1 MILNAYQIS
10 KSYHNG
16 EKELHVLRNVDL
28 ELQQGE
34 IITIMGQSGAG
45 KTTLL
50 NILGT
55 LDRSD
60 SGSVSI
66 CGLDISQLTE
76 KKLSELRNKQL
87 GFVFQ
92 FHHLL
97 PEVTAMENGLM
108 PALIAGD
115 ELNAR
120 ERADELF
127 DYVDMTERRNHYP
140 SQLSGGERQ
149 RVAVLRAL
157 ILKPGVVLADEP
169 TGNLDESNADRLLN
183 LFHKINDDF
192 NQAFVITTHNPNVSD
207 IGNRRFVL
215 ENETLNRIDSILK
228 RLCTS

>member
-55 LDRSD
+55 LDRPD

-66 CGLDISQLTE
+66 CGQDISGLTE

-97 PEVTAMENGLM
+97 PEFTAMENVLM
-108 PALIAGD
+108 PAFIAGD
-115 ELNAR
+115 EQNAR

-127 DYVDMTERRNHYP
+127 DYVGMTERRNHYP
-140 SQLSGGERQ
+140 AQLSGGERL
-149 RVAVLRAL
+149 RAAVLRAL

-192 NQAFVITTHNPNVSD
+192 NQAFVITTHNPNVAD

-215 ENETLNRIDSILK
+215 ENETLNLIDSI
-228 RLCTS
+228 

>member
-1 MILNAYQIS
+1 MILNANQIS

-55 LDRSD
+55 LDRPD

-66 CGLDISQLTE
+66 CGQDISGLTE

-97 PEVTAMENGLM
+97 PEFTAMENVLM

-115 ELNAR
+115 EQNAR

-127 DYVDMTERRNHYP
+127 DYVGMTERRNHYP
-140 SQLSGGERQ
+140 AQLSGGERL
-149 RVAVLRAL
+149 RAAVLRAL

-192 NQAFVITTHNPNVSD
+192 NQAFVITTHNPNVAD

-215 ENETLNRIDSILK
+215 ENETLNLIDSI
-228 RLCTS
+228 

>member
-97 PEVTAMENGLM
+97 PEFTAMENVLM

-192 NQAFVITTHNPNVSD
+192 TSKSSNSGMVCIIVEIMLTTIVIMM
-207 IGNRRFVL
+207 I
-215 ENETLNRIDSILK
+215 I
-228 RLCTS
+228 

>member
-16 EKELHVLRNVDL
+16 EKELHVLRNVNL
-28 ELQQGE
+28 ELQEGE

-55 LDRSD
+55 LDRPD

-66 CGLDISQLTE
+66 CGQDISGLTE

-97 PEVTAMENGLM
+97 PEFTAMENVLM

-115 ELNAR
+115 EQNAR

-127 DYVDMTERRNHYP
+127 DYVGMTERRNHYP
-140 SQLSGGERQ
+140 AQLSGGERL
-149 RVAVLRAL
+149 RAAVLRAL

-192 NQAFVITTHNPNVSD
+192 NQAFVITTHNPNVAD

-215 ENETLNRIDSILK
+215 ENETLNLIDSI
-228 RLCTS
+228 

>member
-55 LDRSD
+55 LERPD

-66 CGLDISQLTE
+66 CGQDISGLTE

-97 PEVTAMENGLM
+97 PEFTAMENVLM

-115 ELNAR
+115 EQNAR

-127 DYVDMTERRNHYP
+127 DYVGMTERRNHYP
-140 SQLSGGERQ
+140 AQLSGGERL
-149 RVAVLRAL
+149 RAAVLRAL

-192 NQAFVITTHNPNVSD
+192 NQAFVITTHNPNVAD

-215 ENETLNRIDSILK
+215 ENETLNLIDSI
-228 RLCTS
+228 

>member
-1 MILNAYQIS
+1 MILSASHIS

-16 EKELHVLRNVDL
+16 EKELHVLRDINL
-28 ELQQGE
+28 ELQKGE

-55 LDRSD
+55 LDQPD

-66 CGLDISQLTE
+66 CDQDIDSLADE
-76 KKLSELRNKQL
+76 DLSKLRNKHL

-97 PEVTAMENGLM
+97 PEFTAMENVLM
-108 PALIAGD
+108 PAFIAGD
-115 ELNAR
+115 EQNAR

-127 DYVDMTERRNHYP
+127 DYVGMTERRNHYP
-140 SQLSGGERQ
+140 AQLSGGERL
-149 RVAVLRAL
+149 RAAVLRAL

-192 NQAFVITTHNPNVSD
+192 NQAFVITTHNPNVAD

-215 ENETLNRIDSILK
+215 ENETLNLIDSI
-228 RLCTS
+228 

>member
-66 CGLDISQLTE
+66 CGRDISQLTE

-97 PEVTAMENGLM
+97 PEFTAMENVLM

-115 ELNAR
+115 ELNTR

-215 ENETLNRIDSILK
+215 ENETLNRIDSI
-228 RLCTS
+228 

>member
-1 MILNAYQIS
+1 MILNANQIS

-55 LDRSD
+55 LDRPD

-66 CGLDISQLTE
+66 CGQDISGLTE

-97 PEVTAMENGLM
+97 PEFTAMENVLM

-115 ELNAR
+115 EQNAR

-127 DYVDMTERRNHYP
+127 DYVGMTERRNHYP
-140 SQLSGGERQ
+140 AQLSGGERL
-149 RVAVLRAL
+149 RAAVLRAL

-215 ENETLNRIDSILK
+215 ENETLNLIDSI
-228 RLCTS
+228 

>member
-55 LDRSD
+55 LDRPD

-97 PEVTAMENGLM
+97 PEFTAMENVLM

-115 ELNAR
+115 ELNAS

-215 ENETLNRIDSILK
+215 ENETLNRIDSI
-228 RLCTS
+228 

>member
-97 PEVTAMENGLM
+97 PEFTAMENVLM

-140 SQLSGGERQ
+140 AQLSGGERL
-149 RVAVLRAL
+149 RAAVLRAL

-192 NQAFVITTHNPNVSD
+192 NQAFVITTHNPNVAD

-215 ENETLNRIDSILK
+215 ENETLNLIDSI
-228 RLCTS
+228 

>member
-55 LDRSD
+55 LDRPD

-66 CGLDISQLTE
+66 CGQDISGLTE

-97 PEVTAMENGLM
+97 PEFTAMENVLM

-115 ELNAR
+115 EQNAR

-127 DYVDMTERRNHYP
+127 DYVGMTERRNHYP
-140 SQLSGGERQ
+140 AQLSGGERL
-149 RVAVLRAL
+149 RAAVLRAL

-192 NQAFVITTHNPNVSD
+192 NQAFVITTHNPNVAD

-215 ENETLNRIDSILK
+215 ENETLNLIESI
-228 RLCTS
+228 

>member
-34 IITIMGQSGAG
+34 IITIMGQSGSG

-55 LDRSD
+55 LERPD

-66 CGLDISQLTE
+66 CGQDISGLTE

-97 PEVTAMENGLM
+97 PEFTAMENVLM

-115 ELNAR
+115 EQNAR

-127 DYVDMTERRNHYP
+127 DYVGMTERRNHYP
-140 SQLSGGERQ
+140 AQLSGGERL
-149 RVAVLRAL
+149 RAAVLRAL

-192 NQAFVITTHNPNVSD
+192 NQAFVITTHNPNVAD

-215 ENETLNRIDSILK
+215 ENETLNLIDSI
-228 RLCTS
+228 